1 MDVVGRLAHVSC
13 KALWEFLGGESSRG
27 LAFVTEGN
35 SVLLKFLS
43 MVSHWREE
51 SSLQSNT

>member
-1 MDVVGRLAHVSC
+1 MDVAGRLAHVSC
-13 KALWEFLGGESSRG
+13 KSLWGFLGGESSRG

-43 MVSHWREE
+43 MLSHWREE
-51 SSLQSNT
+51 SSL